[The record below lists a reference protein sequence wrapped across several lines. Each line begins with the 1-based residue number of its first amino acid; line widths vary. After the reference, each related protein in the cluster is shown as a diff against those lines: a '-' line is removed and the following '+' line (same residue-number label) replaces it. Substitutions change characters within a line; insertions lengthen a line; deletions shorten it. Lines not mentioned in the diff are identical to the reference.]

1 MVVSNH
7 ESDNTDHDGE
17 LERKNEIDFTDRH
30 SCSEEELNGVEIV
43 PAGFFKPDP
52 PHRIYPTTPESEGRG
67 VSTDGLPPGEHNYGY
82 RQDIP
87 ETNNYQVHGGAS
99 GDLPLN
105 KTAEGTGTNGSDKRN
120 SSPGTHQGNAG
131 CSRLKTER
139 PVRITD
145 GDTVG
150 IGIIPTNTHD
160 SGDNTI
166 VETSCCWN
174 NNKKPDPGNCE
185 REEKLHEMQYQ
196 EGLAAFFSLDNY
208 YRQKICVMGI
218 VLALMGIAILVLSLR
233 VHAYHE
239 EALKIRSELFYQKNF
254 SSCLLNEVRFL

>member
-67 VSTDGLPPGEHNYGY
+67 VSTDGLSPGEHNYRY

-87 ETNNYQVHGGAS
+87 ETNNYQAHGGAS

-105 KTAEGTGTNGSDKRN
+105 
-120 SSPGTHQGNAG
+120 
-131 CSRLKTER
+131 
-139 PVRITD
+139 
-145 GDTVG
+145 
-150 IGIIPTNTHD
+150 
-160 SGDNTI
+160 
-166 VETSCCWN
+166 
-174 NNKKPDPGNCE
+174 
-185 REEKLHEMQYQ
+185 
-196 EGLAAFFSLDNY
+196 
-208 YRQKICVMGI
+208 
-218 VLALMGIAILVLSLR
+218 
-233 VHAYHE
+233 
-239 EALKIRSELFYQKNF
+239 
-254 SSCLLNEVRFL
+254 